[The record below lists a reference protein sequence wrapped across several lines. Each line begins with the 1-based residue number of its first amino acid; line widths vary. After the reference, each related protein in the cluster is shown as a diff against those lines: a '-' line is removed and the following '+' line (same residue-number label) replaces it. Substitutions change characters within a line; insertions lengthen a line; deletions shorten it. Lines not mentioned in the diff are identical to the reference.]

1 MRRRLLSIS
10 SVVCSAVLLTS
21 VWCGSASGEDF
32 YPRSTGLGSQSFS
45 SQSANSEISIS
56 KTAIPEPS
64 RNGSVQV
71 PQAAVSDKPASDRL
85 AEIGDLLR
93 EGRRL
98 EVEDRWGEA
107 LTHYEEAIRI
117 FPDEDSLRRRFDFS
131 RMHYDLR
138 RRYSD
143 TSFCGALNRL
153 EFEQALDLYTQVLLK
168 VQTHYVE
175 TPHWKELVER
185 GTNSFDVALS
195 EDSFISRHI
204 PHIEREMIDDFRHEL
219 RRKLGPMVIGD
230 YAGAR
235 EAVAVAA
242 GMAHRRL
249 GIRPT
254 SVVLEY
260 LCGATNSL
268 DVYSA
273 YLTPDQ
279 LAEVYSQIEGNF
291 VGLGIELRM
300 DNNELVIV
308 RVISGSPA
316 QKAGIRDGD
325 RIVAV
330 DGQPVADMST
340 DEAANLLQ
348 GKVDTIVRL
357 DLAGHQGAVRSV
369 SVRRERVEVPSVDQ
383 VRIVDSE
390 KGIGYLRLTCFQKTT
405 CKDLD
410 DALWKLY
417 RQGMRGGLI
426 VDLRGNP
433 GGLLVTSVEAVDR
446 FVERGVIVSTRGR
459 DVREGF
465 TYSAHVPGTWRVP
478 LAVMIDKD
486 SASAAEIFAG
496 AIRDHRRGTIVG
508 HKSYGKGS
516 VQGIFPLQGSQS
528 GMRLT
533 TAKFYSP
540 NGRPY
545 SLVGV
550 KPDIQVQT
558 VAKPIAESGTVAT
571 QYDPVLAAAVDA
583 LKGGSR
589 KLAAQR

>member
-10 SVVCSAVLLTS
+10 SVGCFAVLLTA
-21 VWCGSASGEDF
+21 VWCGAASGEDF
-32 YPRSTGLGSQSFS
+32 YPRSSASS
-45 SQSANSEISIS
+45 SQSATSQVSVS
-56 KTAIPEPS
+56 KSAVPDPTS
-64 RNGSVQV
+64 NGSVLLIEGTNSQRV
-71 PQAAVSDKPASDRL
+71 
-85 AEIGDLLR
+85 AEIGDLLSQ
-93 EGRRL
+93 GRRL

-107 LTHYEEAIRI
+107 LSHYEDAIRV
-117 FPDEDSLRRRFDFS
+117 FPGEDSLRRRFDFS

-138 RRYSD
+138 RRYGD
-143 TSFCGALNRL
+143 TSFCGAINRL
-153 EFEQALDLYTQVLLK
+153 TFEQALDLYTEVLLK
-168 VQTHYVE
+168 VQTHYVD
-175 TPHWKELVER
+175 TPHWKELIER
-185 GTNSFDVALS
+185 GGNSFDVALS
-195 EDSFISRHI
+195 EQAFIARHT
-204 PHIEREMIDDFRHEL
+204 PHAEQDTIDDFRHEL
-219 RRKLGPMVIGD
+219 RRELGPMVIGNYTD
-230 YAGAR
+230 AR
-235 EAVAVAA
+235 EAVALAA

-300 DNNELVIV
+300 DNDELVIV

-348 GKVDTIVRL
+348 GKVDTTVRL
-357 DLAGHQGAVRSV
+357 ALAARQGAVRSV

-383 VRIVDSE
+383 VKIVDRE

-417 RQGMRGGLI
+417 RQGMRGGLVI
-426 VDLRGNP
+426 DLRGNP

-496 AIRDHRRGTIVG
+496 AIRDHNRGTIVG
-508 HKSYGKGS
+508 AKSYGKGS
-516 VQGIFPLQGSQS
+516 VQGIFPLHGSQS

-533 TAKFYSP
+533 TAKFFSP

-550 KPDIQVQT
+550 KPDIQVHT
-558 VAKPIAESGTVAT
+558 VAKPIDESGTT
-571 QYDPVLAAAVDA
+571 DNQHDPVLAAAVNA
-583 LKGGSR
+583 LKRTRPR
-589 KLAAQR
+589 K

>member
-1 MRRRLLSIS
+1 MQRRLLSIS
-10 SVVCSAVLLTS
+10 NVGCFAVLLIA
-21 VWCGSASGEDF
+21 VCCRGVSAEDF
-32 YPRSTGLGSQSFS
+32 YSRSSTSGSQSAT
-45 SQSANSEISIS
+45 SQVSVSKSAVPDPTS
-56 KTAIPEPS
+56 
-64 RNGSVQV
+64 NGSVLV
-71 PQAAVSDKPASDRL
+71 TEDTDSNRVAK
-85 AEIGDLLR
+85 IGDLLR
-93 EGRRL
+93 QGRRL

-107 LTHYEEAIRI
+107 LSHYEDAIRV
-117 FPDEDSLRRRFDFS
+117 FPGENSLRRRFDFT

-138 RRYSD
+138 RRYGD
-143 TSFCGALNRL
+143 TSFCGALDRL
-153 EFEQALDLYTQVLLK
+153 SLEQALELYTEVLLK
-168 VQTHYVE
+168 VQAHYVE
-175 TPHWKELVER
+175 TPHWKELIER
-185 GTNSFDVALS
+185 GNNGFEVALS
-195 EDSFISRHI
+195 EEAFVARHI
-204 PHIEREMIDDFRHEL
+204 PHAEQETIDDFRHEL
-219 RRKLGPMVIGD
+219 RRKLGPMVIGN
-230 YAGAR
+230 YADAR
-235 EAVAVAA
+235 EAVALAA

-249 GIRPT
+249 GIRPA

-279 LAEVYSQIEGNF
+279 LNEVYSQIEGNF

-316 QKAGIRDGD
+316 QKAGICDGD

-330 DGQPVADMST
+330 DGRSVADMST
-340 DEAANLLQ
+340 DQAANLLQ
-348 GKVDTIVRL
+348 GKADTIVRL
-357 DLAGHQGAVRSV
+357 DMAGPQGKIRHL
-369 SVRRERVEVPSVDQ
+369 SVRRQRVEVPSVDQ
-383 VRIVDSE
+383 IQIIDRE

-459 DVREGF
+459 DIREGF

-496 AIRDHRRGTIVG
+496 AIRDHNRGTIVG
-508 HKSYGKGS
+508 NKSYGKGS
-516 VQGIFPLQGSQS
+516 VQGIFPLHGSQA

-550 KPDIQVQT
+550 KPDIQV
-558 VAKPIAESGTVAT
+558 
-571 QYDPVLAAAVDA
+571 
-583 LKGGSR
+583 
-589 KLAAQR
+589 

>member
-1 MRRRLLSIS
+1 MRRRLLPIS
-10 SVVCSAVLLTS
+10 SVGWFAVLVIAIL
-21 VWCGSASGEDF
+21 CRGALGQGF
-32 YPRSTGLGSQSFS
+32 YPRSALLPDGVLPDKALPDKALPDKALPDG
-45 SQSANSEISIS
+45 
-56 KTAIPEPS
+56 
-64 RNGSVQV
+64 
-71 PQAAVSDKPASDRL
+71 AVSVRAAK
-85 AEIGDLLR
+85 IGDLLHQ
-93 EGRRL
+93 GRRL

-107 LTHYEEAIRI
+107 LSHYENAIRV
-117 FPDEDSLRRRFDFS
+117 FPREDSLRRRFDFT

-138 RRYSD
+138 RRYGD
-143 TSFCGALNRL
+143 TSFRGAINRL
-153 EFEQALDLYTQVLLK
+153 TFKQALDLYTEVLLK
-168 VQTHYVE
+168 VQTHYVQ

-185 GTNSFDVALS
+185 GTNGFDVALS
-195 EDSFISRHI
+195 ETAFLSRHI
-204 PHIEREMIDDFRHEL
+204 PHAERKAIDDFRHEL
-219 RRKLGPMVIGD
+219 RRELGPMVI
-230 YAGAR
+230 ANHINAR
-235 EAVAVAA
+235 QAVAIAA
-242 GMAHRRL
+242 AKAHRCL
-249 GIRPT
+249 GISPS

-300 DNNELVIV
+300 NDNELVIV

-325 RIVAV
+325 RIIAV
-330 DGQPVADMST
+330 DGQPVAEMST
-340 DEAANLLQ
+340 NEAANLLQ
-348 GKVDTIVRL
+348 GKANTTVRL
-357 DLAGHQGAVRSV
+357 DLARLDAAGDKGPIRRV
-369 SVRRERVEVPSVDQ
+369 SVRRQRVEVPSVDLVQ
-383 VRIVDSE
+383 IVDRE

-405 CKDLD
+405 CQDLD

-426 VDLRGNP
+426 IDLRGNP
-433 GGLLVTSVEAVDR
+433 GGLLVTSVEAADR

-478 LAVMIDKD
+478 LAVLIDKD

-496 AIRDHRRGTIVG
+496 AIRDHRRGIIVG
-508 HKSYGKGS
+508 QQSYGKGS
-516 VQGIFPLQGSQS
+516 VQGIFPLNGSMA
-528 GMRLT
+528 GIRLT

-540 NGRPY
+540 NGKPY

-558 VAKPIAESGTVAT
+558 LAKPIT
-571 QYDPVLAAAVDA
+571 QAGNAGNGRDPVLAAAVDA
-583 LKGGSR
+583 VKR
-589 KLAAQR
+589 IAPK